1 LWLSYWF
8 QGGKRKAPETVLGEG
23 VKVAGKGAA
32 VKTDG
37 EASSMQ
43 AKQKKSRMTELQKLQ
58 GGQEDP
64 RKTRNDKV
72 SVAKSGKE
80 KHGKVAE
87 ESGKAVKEKASKER
101 PQSLKAQKVME
112 KKVDDI
118 GKKSKKGS
126 SSNVKVRNLTFYGQG
141 RRVPGLGGFY
151 TVLPCHSHVVPHNLP
166 CMFLQNQ
173 KAEEDAEEK
182 TYAEGDIVEVLGF
195 ALEEEEKVV
204 AIGKVKN
211 VEGGSLHGI
220 TIEEGCASV
229 QITKS
234 LDSVYMLFKSIDLDD
249 PAMTTIGKRLEISF
263 CGPLSF
269 CATLP

>member
-1 LWLSYWF
+1 
-8 QGGKRKAPETVLGEG
+8 
-23 VKVAGKGAA
+23 
-32 VKTDG
+32 
-37 EASSMQ
+37 
-43 AKQKKSRMTELQKLQ
+43 
-58 GGQEDP
+58 
-64 RKTRNDKV
+64 
-72 SVAKSGKE
+72 
-80 KHGKVAE
+80 
-87 ESGKAVKEKASKER
+87 
-101 PQSLKAQKVME
+101 VME
-112 KKVDDI
+112 KKADDSR
-118 GKKSKKGS
+118 KKSKKRS

-173 KAEEDAEEK
+173 KAEEDAKEK
-182 TYAEGDIVEVLGF
+182 TYAEGDIVEVMGF

-211 VEGGSLHGI
+211 VEGGSLHGV
-220 TIEEGCASV
+220 TIEEGCALV
-229 QITKS
+229 QITKC